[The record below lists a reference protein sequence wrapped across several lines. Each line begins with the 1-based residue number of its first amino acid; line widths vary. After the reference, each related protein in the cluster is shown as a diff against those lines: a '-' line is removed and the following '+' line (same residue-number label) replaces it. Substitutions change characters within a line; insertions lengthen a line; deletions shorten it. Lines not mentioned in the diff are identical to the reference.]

1 MSRPVVAFQIERLGQ
16 FLEDAGAQLVDHWYE
31 TEYADH
37 DNWSLDLDHS
47 TFINLDHSGIL
58 KIITARVED
67 KLIGY
72 LAFLLVNH
80 LESKTH
86 KISLVR
92 QYYLDRKYR
101 GLTFRRMVKF
111 YEEKS
116 KEFGAEELCFS
127 YKIKDS
133 RLGNLFTKYLGYQ
146 QSDIIIRKK
155 VR

>member
-1 MSRPVVAFQIERLGQ
+1 MDDLRSTSRNAKNLLTILNPKSVSRPVVAFQVERLGQ

-47 TFINLDHSGIL
+47 TFINLYYLGIL

-80 LESKTH
+80 LESRH
-86 KISLVR
+86 
-92 QYYLDRKYR
+92 
-101 GLTFRRMVKF
+101 
-111 YEEKS
+111 
-116 KEFGAEELCFS
+116 
-127 YKIKDS
+127 IK
-133 RLGNLFTKYLGYQ
+133 
-146 QSDIIIRKK
+146 
-155 VR
+155 